1 MHMDSVTI
9 MKIYILYE
17 NITENCYIDNCFRKL
32 DLEQSRD
39 VNSNGHDRSIMF
51 TAIIKR
57 YLPLQAIVDHLSSH
71 FYSLLYNINLVRVQ
85 FQLHENV

>member
-1 MHMDSVTI
+1 MHMDLVTI

-17 NITENCYIDNCFRKL
+17 NITENCYIDNCSRKL
-32 DLEQSRD
+32 GLEQSRD

-57 YLPLQAIVDHLSSH
+57 YLPLQAILDHLSSN
-71 FYSLLYNINLVRVQ
+71 FN
-85 FQLHENV
+85 